1 MTIAKF
7 AVPVLSTLALF
18 ASAVAVADGTTTD
31 ASTDASV
38 TLCVIGSDDALGTS
52 CTISVDG
59 DVLTGAYLVPGP
71 NYITVVDPGMD
82 LVVAGE
88 EVLAKWYNPGS
99 N

>member
-7 AVPVLSTLALF
+7 AVPVLSTLVLF
-18 ASAVAVADGTTTD
+18 VGAVAVADAPATD
-31 ASTDASV
+31 ASTNDTL
-38 TLCVIGSDDALGTS
+38 TLCVIGSNDALGTS

-71 NYITVVDPGMD
+71 NYITVIDPGTE